1 MIKHIQN
8 EKNQK
13 SLKSKTFK
21 ILQYN
26 IARIFNI
33 YSSNRMFGSIHNFI
47 GKTLSLNLCHCY
59 LKHRRLYSILA
70 LHLY

>member
-26 IARIFNI
+26 IARIFSI
-33 YSSNRMFGSIHNFI
+33 YSSIECLVQS
-47 GKTLSLNLCHCY
+47 T
-59 LKHRRLYSILA
+59 IL
-70 LHLY
+70 LVKIFHLIYAIAI